1 VTDEIESLLPLN
13 CRYWLDP
20 SQGEELKLLI
30 TEDLAGEYE
39 EYAKLTIEGST
50 DELMNQKAA
59 EWVRSHLG
67 ESYPAVASG
76 DSDDTIAVE
85 LRDGSVI
92 NLLGEGISV
101 IDVECETL
109 PDGGTGHVDPSN
121 IEGLVEWFPDEHP
134 GHELA

>member
-1 VTDEIESLLPLN
+1 MTDEIESLLSLN
-13 CRYWLDP
+13 CRYWLNP
-20 SQGEELKLLI
+20 SQGEELRLVI
-30 TEDLAGEYE
+30 TEGLAGEYE

-50 DELMNQKAA
+50 DELVNQKAA

-67 ESYPAVASG
+67 ESYPAVAAG

-92 NLLGEGISV
+92 NLLGEGISSL
-101 IDVECETL
+101 DVQCKL
-109 PDGGTGHVDPSN
+109 FPDGLTGYVDPSN

-134 GHELA
+134 GYERA